1 MNDLLLGND
10 QLQVRGGFH
19 ADPDLCFRGQ
29 QPMSVWHG
37 ARGILV
43 RGCRIFFPNTW
54 TDNRYVSNKRFAV
67 VVLHRTDSQ
76 DRGALAKALR
86 QIDRGEAVLPGL
98 EIFLHTWEQPKYGDP
113 AHGNVWVLL
122 HAPSAGLPP
131 YIVLGRFFGS
141 DCRNGIM
148 TLVPKPNLVDDL
160 ESLKEGEAKARRA
173 LTMQPMPLLPMA
185 PDLLEQAELLDAAA
199 STTRLRRKR
208 MRQDEPGL

>member
-1 MNDLLLGND
+1 MTND

-19 ADPDLCFRGQ
+19 ADPELCFRGQ

-54 TDNRYVSNKRFAV
+54 TDNRVVKSARFAV
-67 VVLHRTDSQ
+67 VVLHRTESQ
-76 DRGALAKALR
+76 NRRALAEALR
-86 QIDRGEAVLPGL
+86 QIDRGEAVSPGL
-98 EIFLHTWEQPKYGDP
+98 EINGCGWHIDEDRTIRK
-113 AHGNVWVLL
+113 NVWVLL

-131 YIVLGRFFGS
+131 YIVLGRFWKIAPSVRGGFKMVQQDS
-141 DCRNGIM
+141 
-148 TLVPKPNLVDDL
+148 LVDDL
-160 ESLKEGEAKARRA
+160 ELLKQGEAKARRA

-199 STTRLRRKR
+199 TRLRRKR
-208 MRQDEPGL
+208 MREDEHRF